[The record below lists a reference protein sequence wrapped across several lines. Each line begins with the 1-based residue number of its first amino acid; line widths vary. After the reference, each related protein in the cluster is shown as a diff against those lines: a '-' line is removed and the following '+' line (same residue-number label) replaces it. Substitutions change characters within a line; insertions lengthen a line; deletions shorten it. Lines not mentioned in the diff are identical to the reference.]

1 MPVIRAFRY
10 LPTRGRL
17 SPETPEWRATACS
30 ITFGLNALTAWH
42 MGVRSRLDA
51 TPKPPRS
58 TAAHRRT
65 LRATNPFK
73 TRVLACYFSFSQARY
88 EITGNAALNGLVA
101 PRYRLVAG
109 GLAAT
114 VCGACPPNKPTRGRV
129 FLLAG
134 AAKFIRLP
142 PACSV
147 SLGGNARWWVRATQI
162 SHFCEMAFTRLTP
175 LFNS

>member
-1 MPVIRAFRY
+1 MRA
-10 LPTRGRL
+10 GRPYCL
-17 SPETPEWRATACS
+17 
-30 ITFGLNALTAWH
+30 WH
-42 MGVRSRLDA
+42 GGMSWLDA
-51 TPKPPRS
+51 TPKPPGS
-58 TAAHRRT
+58 TAAHRRA

-73 TRVLACYFSFSQARY
+73 TRVLACYFSFSQARC

-109 GLAAT
+109 DLAAT
-114 VCGACPPNKPTRGRV
+114 VCGASPPNKPTRGRV

-147 SLGGNARWWVRATQI
+147 SLGENARGWVRAMQI
-162 SHFCEMAFTRLTP
+162 SHFYEMKFTRLAP
-175 LFNS
+175 LFNCCCSHPLKSHTSAACHIACFCKNG

>member
-1 MPVIRAFRY
+1 MRQFMRA
-10 LPTRGRL
+10 GRPYCL
-17 SPETPEWRATACS
+17 A
-30 ITFGLNALTAWH
+30 H
-42 MGVRSRLDA
+42 GVMLRLDA
-51 TPKPPRS
+51 TPKPPMS
-58 TAAHRRT
+58 KAAHRRT

-73 TRVLACYFSFSQARY
+73 THVLACYFSFSHARC

-114 VCGACPPNKPTRGRV
+114 VCGASPPNKPTHGRV

-147 SLGGNARWWVRATQI
+147 SLGGNARRWVRATQI
-162 SHFCEMAFTRLTP
+162 SHFCEMEFTRLTP
-175 LFNS
+175 LFNCCCSHPLKSHTSAACHIVCPCKHG